1 MGDGRISR
9 GLAAQLAERRRLVG
23 AGGKPLGWKVGFGA
37 PAAMAKLNIDA
48 PLTGFLMQENRL
60 ESGATCNLASWVK
73 PVAEPEIAI
82 HLARAVRAGSD
93 EQAVR
98 AAIGAIGP
106 AIELADL
113 AFAPDDVEQIL
124 AHNIY
129 QRHVILGPAD
139 GRRAGGRLEGLE
151 GRVSLDGKLLAA
163 TTDLEANTGAIVEI
177 VRQVADTLAACGEE
191 LQAGQIIIAGSVV
204 PPVFVLPEHREM
216 SFELAPLGGVSVRFR
231 NS

>member
-1 MGDGRISR
+1 MADGRISR
-9 GLAAQLAERRRLVG
+9 GLATQLAERRRLVD

-37 PAAMAKLNIDA
+37 PAAMAKLNISA

-60 ESGATCNLASWVK
+60 ESGAACDLAGWVK

-82 HLARAVRAGSD
+82 YLAQAVRPGSD

-113 AFAPDDVEQIL
+113 AFAPEDVEKIL

-129 QRHVILGPAD
+129 QRRVILGPAD
-139 GRRAGGRLEGLE
+139 ESRAGGRLEGLE
-151 GRVSLDGKLLAA
+151 GRVLLNGAPLAA
-163 TTDLEANTGAIVEI
+163 TTDLEANTGAIVDI
-177 VRQVADTLAACGEE
+177 VRQVADTLAACEEE
-191 LQAGQIIIAGSVV
+191 LHAGQIVIAGSVV
-204 PPVFVLPEHREM
+204 PPVFVLPEHQEM
-216 SFELAPLGGVSVRFR
+216 SFALAPLGGVSVRFQ